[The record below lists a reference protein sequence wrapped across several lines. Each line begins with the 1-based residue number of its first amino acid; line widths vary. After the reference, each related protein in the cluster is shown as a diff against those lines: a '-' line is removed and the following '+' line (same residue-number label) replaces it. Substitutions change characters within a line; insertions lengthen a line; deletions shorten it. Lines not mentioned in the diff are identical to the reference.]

1 MIDIKIKKNFFLL
14 EYKLHYV
21 LLVIFFIVSNSI
33 ITKSE
38 GIKTSLD
45 LIPLET
51 DASII
56 EFSILKFHS
65 NEVLLE
71 TMGSNEIS
79 EISRSNEIA
88 IGIKNPIK
96 QKFNI
101 DIDINYKDALYDVK
115 NLSGINLS
123 SINTKISIF
132 IILEYINFQ
141 IEVLLNIFTINNLE
155 NIECFKG
162 KNIIVKKSNF
172 FVLTIAKQFMR
183 QSTAQ

>member
-14 EYKLHYV
+14 KYKLHYI
-21 LLVIFFIVSNSI
+21 LFVIFFITSNSI
-33 ITKSE
+33 ISKSE

-45 LIPLET
+45 LLPLET
-51 DASII
+51 NASII
-56 EFSILKFHS
+56 EFSILKFHP
-65 NEVLLE
+65 NEVLFE

-79 EISRSNEIA
+79 EISSSNEIA

-123 SINTKISIF
+123 SINTEISIF
-132 IILEYINFQ
+132 
-141 IEVLLNIFTINNLE
+141 
-155 NIECFKG
+155 
-162 KNIIVKKSNF
+162 SNSGIYKF
-172 FVLTIAKQFMR
+172 PDWKYYSITKH
-183 QSTAQ
+183 